1 MRPYDAYFARYA
13 LIPIATP
20 FDSAIRL
27 NNGVIEN
34 NEVPAGN
41 VQRLYQLAV
50 PVYFIVINALI

>member
-1 MRPYDAYFARYA
+1 MRPYDARYA

-27 NNGVIEN
+27 NKGVIEN
-34 NEVPAGN
+34 NKVPARN

-50 PVYFIVINALI
+50 YCIVINALI